1 MGNLDCSFPQHLFPP
16 FLESLEGCARSW
28 SCGSSRDKD
37 QELSEENWSLMGMLL
52 RGPQHPVPLL
62 CLPRTCLR
70 VGVVPTSSSSRGLV
84 QGGGHLASTSALVP
98 PIFPFPVSVSLQ
110 GNVSS

>member
-70 VGVVPTSSSSRGLV
+70 VGVVPTSSSRGLV